1 MARKQ
6 LFLGVIALG
15 LTATPVAG
23 QVMHGSDGERFV
35 TAVRDR
41 DGSEAMEL
49 LNSRG
54 PTVLNARDGKGDTGL
69 IIAISERDDLWT
81 SFLLQQG
88 ADPNLAARNG
98 DTPLIAAAR
107 IGYTDA
113 AAQLIRRKAKVDG
126 DNRMGETPLI
136 IAVQLRNVPMVKLL
150 LEAGANPDKPDSAA
164 GYSARDYAKRDTRS
178 REILKLIEAKAPPP
192 KA

>member
-1 MARKQ
+1 MARRQ
-6 LFLGVIALG
+6 LFLGVVALG
-15 LTATPVAG
+15 LAATPAAG
-23 QVMHGSDGERFV
+23 QFTSGSDGERFV

-54 PTVLNARDGKGDTGL
+54 PTVLNARDAKGDTGL

-88 ADPNLAARNG
+88 ADPNLRGRNG

-107 IGYTDA
+107 IGYTEA

-126 DNRMGETPLI
+126 ENRMGETPLI

-178 REILKLIEAKAPPP
+178 REILKLIEAKKPPP
-192 KA
+192 QA

>member
-1 MARKQ
+1 
-6 LFLGVIALG
+6 LGN
-15 LTATPVAG
+15 
-23 QVMHGSDGERFV
+23 DGEKFV
-35 TAVRDR
+35 NAVRDR

-49 LNSRG
+49 LSARG
-54 PTVLNARDGKGDTGL
+54 PTVLNARDAKGETGL
-69 IIAISERDDLWT
+69 IVAISKRDDLWT

-107 IGYTDA
+107 IGYTEA
-113 AAQLIRRKAKVDG
+113 AAQLLRRKARIDAE
-126 DNRMGETPLI
+126 NRMGETALI

-164 GYSARDYAKRDTRS
+164 GYSARDYARRDTRS
-178 REILKLIEAKAPPP
+178 REILKLIEAKKPPP

>member
-1 MARKQ
+1 MARRQ
-6 LFLGVIALG
+6 WFLGLIALG
-15 LTATPVAG
+15 LLSTPAMG
-23 QVMHGSDGERFV
+23 QLGLGNDGEKFV
-35 TAVRDR
+35 NAVRDR

-49 LNSRG
+49 LNARG
-54 PTVLNARDGKGDTGL
+54 PTVLNARDAKGETGL
-69 IIAISERDDLWT
+69 IVAISKRDDLWT

-107 IGYTDA
+107 IGYTEA
-113 AAQLIRRKAKVDG
+113 AAQLLRRKARIDAE
-126 DNRMGETPLI
+126 NRMGETALI

-164 GYSARDYAKRDTRS
+164 GYSARDYARRDTRT
-178 REILKLIEAKAPPP
+178 REILKLIEAKKPPP

>member
-6 LFLGVIALG
+6 LFLGMIALG
-15 LTATPVAG
+15 LAATPAAG
-23 QVMHGSDGERFV
+23 QVMYGSDGERFV
-35 TAVRDR
+35 SAVRDR
-41 DGSEAMEL
+41 DGGEAMEL

-54 PTVLNARDGKGDTGL
+54 PTVLNARDAKGDTGL

-88 ADPNLAARNG
+88 ADPNLRGRNG

-107 IGYTDA
+107 IGYTEA

-164 GYSARDYAKRDTRS
+164 GYSARDYARRDTRS
-178 REILKLIEAKAPPP
+178 REILKLIEAKKPPP